1 MKKRYVHIYCA
12 GACQLDGETFAVH
25 KLEKTENVLSNSV
38 GVKQSLHLDLL
49 WCASVRK
56 ISHVR

>member
-1 MKKRYVHIYCA
+1 MKTRYMCIYYA
-12 GACQLDGETFAVH
+12 GARRLDGEAFAVH

-38 GVKQSLHLDLL
+38 GVKQNLHLDLP